1 VAPRPASIRAERER
15 MRAALVTT
23 RARPGWLDRLV
34 WLIGRAGFGLVGW
47 RTRADGWDR
56 LPRDAAGRVVPC
68 VVAVAPHRG
77 WTDPFLLLLT
87 WPRDAPRLAWFG
99 DSRTMGRS
107 GWRRALLPRLG
118 MIPIPAEATPAAVRE
133 HLADARLILGHGCC
147 LVVFPEKGPPSPR
160 GTTRTIAP
168 GAAWLAAAGG
178 VPLVPVAIGGFL
190 EIGLG
195 TRFRLRVLAPLPIA
209 ALPPDTAAGRRAA
222 REATDLLGA
231 TLAPAV
237 ADLERWS
244 ARANGS
250 RPLPGLRRLFR

>member
-1 VAPRPASIRAERER
+1 
-15 MRAALVTT
+15 
-23 RARPGWLDRLV
+23 
-34 WLIGRAGFGLVGW
+34 
-47 RTRADGWDR
+47 
-56 LPRDAAGRVVPC
+56 
-68 VVAVAPHRG
+68 
-77 WTDPFLLLLT
+77 
-87 WPRDAPRLAWFG
+87 
-99 DSRTMGRS
+99 
-107 GWRRALLPRLG
+107 
-118 MIPIPAEATPAAVRE
+118 
-133 HLADARLILGHGCC
+133 
-147 LVVFPEKGPPSPR
+147 
-160 GTTRTIAP
+160 
-168 GAAWLAAAGG
+168 